1 MLDFPAT
8 PGRALEPVL
17 TAAGAGD
24 LDFLFQL
31 YASTRLEEVSS
42 FGWDE
47 RQLAGFMRMQFT
59 ARERAYASAYSGAE
73 RSLILYD
80 GQRVGAIIVQRQERE
95 IRLIDIA
102 LLPEARSRGIG
113 TVLIVDLIRE
123 CRRANK
129 PLRLQVAKSNRAG
142 SLYRRLGFI
151 KTGEDA
157 MYDQMEFAPLTG
169 DESKPNSLEA
179 QFGRTTDP

>member
-1 MLDFPAT
+1 MVDSPAI
-8 PGRALEPVL
+8 PVRAKEPVL
-17 TAAGAGD
+17 TPAGAGD

-31 YASTRLEEVSS
+31 YASTRSEEVSR

-59 ARERAYASAYSGAE
+59 AREHAYASAYAGAE
-73 RSLILYD
+73 RSLVLCN
-80 GQRVGAIIVQRQERE
+80 GQRVGAIIVQRREHE

-113 TVLIVDLIRE
+113 TVLVVDLIRE
-123 CRRANK
+123 SCRANK
-129 PLRLQVAKSNRAG
+129 PLRLQVAKGNRAV

-151 KTGEDA
+151 TTGEDA
-157 MYDQMEFAPLTG
+157 MYDQMEFVPRAA
-169 DESKPNSLEA
+169 DEGELNPVEA
-179 QFGRTTDP
+179 QFGRTTDH